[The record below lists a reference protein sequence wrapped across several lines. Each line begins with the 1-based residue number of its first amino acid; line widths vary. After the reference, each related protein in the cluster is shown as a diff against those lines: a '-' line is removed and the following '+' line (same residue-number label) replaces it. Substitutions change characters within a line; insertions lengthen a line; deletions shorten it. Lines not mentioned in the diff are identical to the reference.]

1 MLGHAKTEDEALEII
16 VAVVQMYREQAH
28 YLERIYKWARRV
40 GYDEVE
46 QQIMHDTDRRK
57 QYYNRFVESQL
68 AAQIDPWAERVNG
81 VDESEFSGIE
91 PVALKPASGA
101 IGASAALVT
110 ADERPDNRTHDT
122 AVDTIE
128 SAVSVTDKN
137 NKHLTTGA
145 FQ

>member
-1 MLGHAKTEDEALEII
+1 
-16 VAVVQMYREQAH
+16 
-28 YLERIYKWARRV
+28 
-40 GYDEVE
+40 
-46 QQIMHDTDRRK
+46 MHDTDRRK
-57 QYYNRFVESQL
+57 QYYHRFVESQR

-91 PVALKPASGA
+91 PVALTPASAA

-110 ADERPDNRTHDT
+110 ADEKTDNRIDNSTDNRTHDT

-128 SAVSVTDKN
+128 GAVSVTDKN
-137 NKHLTTGA
+137 NKRPTSGA